1 MHRKYYVILCIIRQP
16 LIILYLPLRH
26 SILLVRVLRLNLLW
40 LRYQLICTGIVSWKI
55 LAFIISIRKNW
66 RWMYLGR
73 GSWIISRI
81 MKNSHFK
88 LRKESIRKYGQEWL
102 KLINLQEVK
111 PEEKHHMLKLPLQKV
126 KAMWQLMEKIFKTT
140 LEILFIEFRHLN
152 HLLSLILLDFIM
164 CTLGLSGVDKEVKLK
179 QWEML

>member
-1 MHRKYYVILCIIRQP
+1 
-16 LIILYLPLRH
+16 
-26 SILLVRVLRLNLLW
+26 
-40 LRYQLICTGIVSWKI
+40 
-55 LAFIISIRKNW
+55 
-66 RWMYLGR
+66 MYLGR

-126 KAMWQLMEKIFKTT
+126 KAMLLSTEKIFKIT
-140 LEILFIEFRHLN
+140 LGILFIEFRHLN

-164 CTLGLSGVDKEVKLK
+164 CTLGLSGVDKEVKLR